1 MRSALGMKVR
11 ARRQPEE
18 AEIIIIPMIDTMMFL
33 LMFFIVAS
41 LALAVQNGLPVKL
54 PKAGTGEKHSAQ
66 NLTITI
72 GQAGE
77 MHLNTKPI
85 TLDTEAAELKTLNV
99 TDGTLII
106 INADARVAHGTVVS
120 VMDNARKAGAATFAF
135 ATGAKS

>member
-1 MRSALGMKVR
+1 MRSTRGMKVR

-54 PKAGTGEKHSAQ
+54 PKAATGEKHSAQ
-66 NLTITI
+66 NVTITL
-72 GQAGE
+72 GPTGDL
-77 MHLNTKPI
+77 HLNTRPI
-85 TLDTEAAELKTLNV
+85 TLDTETAQLKALNI

-106 INADARVAHGTVVS
+106 INADARVPHGAVVS

-135 ATGAKS
+135 ATQS

>member
-1 MRSALGMKVR
+1 MRSTYGMKVR

-66 NLTITI
+66 NITLTLGAT
-72 GQAGE
+72 GDL
-77 MHLNTKPI
+77 HLNTRSI
-85 TLDTEAAELKTLNV
+85 TLDQETQALKTLNIN
-99 TDGTLII
+99 DGTLII
-106 INADARVAHGTVVS
+106 INADSQVSHGTVVS
-120 VMDNARKAGAATFAF
+120 VMDNARKAGGATFAF
-135 ATGAKS
+135 ATRS